1 MRISIAGKI
10 CFVLLMI
17 FSSVL
22 LGITTY
28 QSRLEHDM
36 MLQLSRNEAHHQM
49 VEMLDKQSISRLT
62 HQPMETQETR
72 LREQTLITGQ
82 VIFHP
87 GSSTPGT
94 LGEVEQ
100 GAWHGKYMERQIEE
114 GDETLLL
121 LASPFYF
128 NTAEMNYQLTP
139 SKSEDQ
145 PTGIVR
151 ITYTLTPA
159 LAE

>member
-72 LREQTLITGQ
+72 LREQTLEWLG
-82 VIFHP
+82 HP
-87 GSSTPGT
+87 
-94 LGEVEQ
+94 L
-100 GAWHGKYMERQIEE
+100 QIA
-114 GDETLLL
+114 GYKN
-121 LASPFYF
+121 S
-128 NTAEMNYQLTP
+128 
-139 SKSEDQ
+139 
-145 PTGIVR
+145 V
-151 ITYTLTPA
+151 YTLNRII
-159 LAE
+159 LLE